1 MKMNP
6 KISVIVPCYKQAQFL
21 DESLQSIL
29 DQTYEN
35 WECIIVNDGSP
46 DNTDEVA
53 DKWVKKD
60 NRFKY
65 LYKENGGLSSA
76 RNAALKIVT
85 GDYIQ
90 FLDSD
95 DILVQTKFSDSLN
108 LIQDK
113 EAIVVSDFCLFDD
126 SDKQK
131 LLPAFCKLS
140 QDLLNFESILYQW
153 DFTFTIPIHCGIF
166 PKSLFE
172 TIGFNEN
179 LKAKEDWLFWI
190 QIAQKNINFIYLN
203 APLALYRKHARSMS
217 RDRKHMILYQMLF
230 YNEAEKVISN
240 SDFNK
245 LLLKHLDVNYNKVN
259 ELTIEIRNL
268 KESKTYKLLLALKKM
283 IEDLGLLDLSKKLFR
298 LISKLR
304 K

>member
-6 KISVIVPCYKQAQFL
+6 KISVIVPCYNQARFL
-21 DESLQSIL
+21 DESLQSIQ

-46 DNTDEVA
+46 DNTGEEA

-76 RNAALKIVT
+76 RNAALKVIT

-90 FLDSD
+90 FLDAD
-95 DILVQTKFSDSLN
+95 DILVQIMSSAPVN

-113 EAIVVSDFCLFDD
+113 EAFVVSAFCLFDAFN
-126 SDKQK
+126 KQE
-131 LLPAFCKLS
+131 LLPSFCRLS

-153 DFTFTIPIHCGIF
+153 DLTFTIPIHCGFF

-172 TIGFNEN
+172 NIGFNEN

-190 QIAQKNINFIYLN
+190 QIAQKNIDFIFLN

-230 YNEAEKVISN
+230 YNQAEKVISN

-245 LLLKHLDVNYNKVN
+245 LLLKHLDINYNKVN

-268 KESKTYKLLLALKKM
+268 KESNTFKLFLFFKKM
-283 IEDLGLLDLSKKLFR
+283 IKDMGLLNVSKKLFR
-298 LISKLR
+298 VILKFR

>member
-1 MKMNP
+1 MNP
-6 KISVIVPCYKQAQFL
+6 KISVIVPCYNQARFL
-21 DESLQSIL
+21 DESLQSVL

-46 DNTDEVA
+46 DNTAEVA

-60 NRFKY
+60 NRFRY

-76 RNAALKIVT
+76 RNAALEIKT

-108 LIQDK
+108 LIQEK
-113 EAIVVSDFCLFDD
+113 EAIVVSNFCLFDD

-131 LLPAFCKLS
+131 LLPPFCKLS

-153 DFTFTIPIHCGIF
+153 DFTFTIPIHCGFF

-172 TIGFNEN
+172 TIRFNEN

-190 QIAQKNINFIYLN
+190 QIAQKNINFIFLD

-217 RDRKHMILYQMLF
+217 RDRKHMIVYQMLF

-240 SDFNK
+240 SDFKK
-245 LLLKHLDVNYNKVN
+245 LLLRHLNTNYNKVN

-268 KESKTYKLLLALKKM
+268 KESRTFKLFLSLKKI
-283 IEDLGLLDLSKKLFR
+283 IEDLGLLHLSKKIFR
-298 LISKLR
+298 LIR
-304 K
+304 KPKK